1 MPVREKRVETQ
12 AMDLIS
18 GKDVA
23 STSMKTWRLILPCR
37 SWPCSNPSIYC
48 FLLDLLQNQ
57 VSKLSV
63 QTQMPSFPTGASFTG
78 QSQAGHRVWR
88 SAIAGQLWSWE
99 PPGSGFE
106 SWCCHLLAVWPLP
119 SYLSSLC
126 LSFLIRKMGIAIV
139 LVQNFKTG

>member
-1 MPVREKRVETQ
+1 MPVREERIETQ

-23 STSMKTWRLILPCR
+23 STLMKTRRLIVPCG

-57 VSKLSV
+57 VSKLSI

-78 QSQAGHRVWR
+78 QSQAGHRVCG
-88 SAIAGQLWSWE
+88 SALAGQLWSSE
-99 PPGSGFE
+99 PPVSRFE